1 MTKRWMV
8 GLIIL
13 LNASYA
19 WSDVLNI
26 VVVGLFR
33 DQAVLVVNHV
43 QRSLKVGEQSP
54 EGITLISANSHGAV
68 LEKNG
73 IQKDYLLG
81 TQISAD
87 FSPPVAQTVV
97 SLWPTN
103 GMYVTTGSV
112 NGYSVDF
119 LVDTGA
125 SAIAL
130 NAATADRLGIDF
142 RRGKRVGVK
151 TASGVDT
158 AYDIMLD
165 SVQVGEIK
173 LYNIRAMVLDGK
185 EPERALLGMT
195 FLSQIDIQRK
205 DQRMDLKKKF

>member
-1 MTKRWMV
+1 MIKRWII

-26 VVVGLFR
+26 MVVGLFR
-33 DQAVLVVNHV
+33 DHAVLVVDHV

-54 EGITLISANSHGAV
+54 EGITLISASSHGAV

-73 IQKDYLLG
+73 IEKDYLLG

-87 FSPPVAQTVV
+87 YSPPVAQTVV

-103 GMYVTTGSV
+103 GMYITTGSV

-130 NAATADRLGIDF
+130 NVATADRLGIDF
-142 RRGKRVGVK
+142 RKGNKFGVK
-151 TASGVDT
+151 TASGFDT
-158 AYDIMLD
+158 AYDITLD
-165 SVQVGEIK
+165 SVQIGDIK
-173 LYNIRAMVLDGK
+173 LYNIRAMVLDGA

-195 FLSQIDIQRK
+195 FLNQIEIQRK